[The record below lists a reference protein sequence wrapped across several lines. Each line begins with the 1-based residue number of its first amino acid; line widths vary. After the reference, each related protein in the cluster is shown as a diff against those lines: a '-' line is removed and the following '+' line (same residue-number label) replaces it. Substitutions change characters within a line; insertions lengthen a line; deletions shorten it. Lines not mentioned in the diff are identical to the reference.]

1 MLFIYKA
8 LRVKPVLFAVSA
20 EGLVNPTVT
29 STVLIIIA
37 LMHIGI
43 APAVSKLISPIG
55 VYPSGAVTGTLKS
68 ADFQAPKFIVPLVLF
83 ILSKLCESL
92 FKGITEF
99 ENTEPKGSLFIYQKR
114 KRGKRI
120 CRKKKQNHRNGSDV

>member
-92 FKGITEF
+92 FCGVT
-99 ENTEPKGSLFIYQKR
+99 
-114 KRGKRI
+114 
-120 CRKKKQNHRNGSDV
+120 HR

>member
-68 ADFQAPKFIVPLVLF
+68 TDFQAPKFIVPLVLF

-92 FKGITEF
+92 FCGVT
-99 ENTEPKGSLFIYQKR
+99 
-114 KRGKRI
+114 
-120 CRKKKQNHRNGSDV
+120 HR

>member
-1 MLFIYKA
+1 M
-8 LRVKPVLFAVSA
+8 KPVLFAVSA

-83 ILSKLCESL
+83 ILNKLCESL
-92 FKGITEF
+92 FKRILKL
-99 ENTEPKGSLFIYQKR
+99 ENIRPKGLLLYKKIKKER
-114 KRGKRI
+114 IKHGK
-120 CRKKKQNHRNGSDV
+120 N

>member
-1 MLFIYKA
+1 M
-8 LRVKPVLFAVSA
+8 KPVLFAVSA

-29 STVLIIIA
+29 STVLTIIA

-83 ILSKLCESL
+83 ILSKLCESPFCGVIYKAKL
-92 FKGITEF
+92 SKPYKPRRNCFVPVCEF
-99 ENTEPKGSLFIYQKR
+99 FHCFLGRYML
-114 KRGKRI
+114 
-120 CRKKKQNHRNGSDV
+120 

>member
-1 MLFIYKA
+1 M
-8 LRVKPVLFAVSA
+8 KPVLFAVSA

-29 STVLIIIA
+29 STVLTIIA

-83 ILSKLCESL
+83 ILSKLCESPFYRL
-92 FKGITEF
+92 
-99 ENTEPKGSLFIYQKR
+99 R
-114 KRGKRI
+114 KRRPIGPNTI
-120 CRKKKQNHRNGSDV
+120 IDNSDFGI

>member
-114 KRGKRI
+114 KRGKRTWT
-120 CRKKKQNHRNGSDV
+120 K

>member
-1 MLFIYKA
+1 M
-8 LRVKPVLFAVSA
+8 KPILFAVSA

-43 APAVSKLISPIG
+43 VPAVSKLISPIG

-68 ADFQAPKFIVPLVLF
+68 TDFQAPKFIVPLVLF

-92 FKGITEF
+92 FYDNF
-99 ENTEPKGSLFIYQKR
+99 R
-114 KRGKRI
+114 KYAFPEI
-120 CRKKKQNHRNGSDV
+120 SPT